1 MQLWRS
7 NETNKGVQM
16 NDTEILNYL
25 IESLQKYLVMSEQ
38 DITDL
43 LIEIEEK
50 RK

>member
-1 MQLWRS
+1 
-7 NETNKGVQM
+7 M
-16 NDTEILNYL
+16 NDTKILNYL
-25 IESLQKYLVMSEQ
+25 IERLQKYLVMSEQ

>member
-1 MQLWRS
+1 
-7 NETNKGVQM
+7 M
-16 NDTEILNYL
+16 NDTEILIYL
-25 IESLQKYLVMSEQ
+25 IERLQKYLVMSEQ

>member
-1 MQLWRS
+1 
-7 NETNKGVQM
+7 M

-25 IESLQKYLVMSEQ
+25 LERLQKYLVMSEQ

>member
-1 MQLWRS
+1 
-7 NETNKGVQM
+7 M

-25 IESLQKYLVMSEQ
+25 IERLQTYLVMSEQ

>member
-1 MQLWRS
+1 
-7 NETNKGVQM
+7 M

-25 IESLQKYLVMSEQ
+25 IERLQKYLVMSEQ

>member
-1 MQLWRS
+1 
-7 NETNKGVQM
+7 M

-25 IESLQKYLVMSEQ
+25 IEKLQKYLVMSEQ